1 MVSIGA
7 TFLIQQMV
15 EEKENRMR
23 ETLRIM
29 SLTPLSY
36 GGSFFI
42 FQIVF
47 ATIGSMI
54 VGGICFGNEVFFP
67 VDTIS
72 RSIQFIMLL
81 MAYQVAQIP
90 INMTV
95 STLFSNAKV
104 ANYVGQMIVLVPV
117 IIFFNFSTV

>member
-42 FQIVF
+42 FQIIF

-81 MAYQVAQIP
+81 MAYQVA
-90 INMTV
+90 
-95 STLFSNAKV
+95 
-104 ANYVGQMIVLVPV
+104 
-117 IIFFNFSTV
+117 

>member
-1 MVSIGA
+1 MTFYVSLMVSIGA

-81 MAYQVAQIP
+81 MGYQVA
-90 INMTV
+90 
-95 STLFSNAKV
+95 
-104 ANYVGQMIVLVPV
+104 
-117 IIFFNFSTV
+117 